1 MSSIR
6 ENPSS
11 IEQINHLIRSRRS
24 VFPDQF
30 EKDSTIPEDIIWQLL
45 KNANWAP
52 NHTQT
57 EPRRLVGFTVKGGKS
72 IPPVHPPPSNTTPAT
87 NSSQDNTTNHLRTP
101 LPRSHILP

>member
-45 KNANWAP
+45 ENANWAP
-52 NHTQT
+52 NHKQT
-57 EPRRLVGFTVKGGKS
+57 DPWRFVVFSGEGRKKIASFQSPPYTH
-72 IPPVHPPPSNTTPAT
+72 PPVDKFSHHKYHQLLPNPLL
-87 NSSQDNTTNHLRTP
+87 SSP
-101 LPRSHILP
+101 L